1 MARKR
6 FGQHFLH
13 ERAIIDRIVSMV
25 APAHDDRLVEIGPG
39 QGALT
44 TPLLDQVAQLSV
56 IEIDRDLIADLQRRA
71 EHQPTLDVIAGDAL
85 KIDYAALATRRGG
98 PLRLVG
104 NLPYNISSPLL
115 FALLGSSAPIADMH
129 FMLQKEV
136 VDRMTA
142 PPGGRNY
149 GRLSVGVA
157 ARARA
162 EHLFD
167 VSPGAFTPPP
177 KVMSAVVRI
186 TPRTPDFTIDNAKVF
201 DQLVTAA
208 FSQRRKTIRNALRR
222 YLTADMIEACGIDST
237 LRPERLSAAEFAR
250 LANHA
255 AARIES

>member
-13 ERAIIDRIVSMV
+13 ERTIIDRIVSMV
-25 APAHDDRLVEIGPG
+25 APARDDRLVEIGPG

-44 TPLLDQVAQLSV
+44 TPLLDRVAQLSV
-56 IEIDRDLIADLQRRA
+56 IEIDRDLIAELQRRA
-71 EHQPTLDVIAGDAL
+71 EHQPALDVIAGDAL

-115 FALLGSSAPIADMH
+115 FALLGSGAPMVDMH

-142 PPGGRNY
+142 PPGGRDY

-208 FSQRRKTIRNALRR
+208 FSQRRKTIRNALKR
-222 YLTADMIEACGIDST
+222 YLTADRIEGCGIDST
-237 LRPERLSAAEFAR
+237 LRPECLSAAEFAR

-255 AARIES
+255 AAITES